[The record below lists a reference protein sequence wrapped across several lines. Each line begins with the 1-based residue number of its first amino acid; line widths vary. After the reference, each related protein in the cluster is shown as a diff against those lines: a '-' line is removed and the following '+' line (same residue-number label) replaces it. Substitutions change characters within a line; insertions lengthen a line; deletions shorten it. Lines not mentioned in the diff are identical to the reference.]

1 MVKFSEVQKSAREFS
16 HGLNFHTCNFTVF
29 IFYRFTVYPIMPASG
44 PHNAQSDRSVLSR
57 PSMDL
62 VMWLL
67 EALLAS
73 SPDKQIGSRLAAALA
88 ACAQLSALQ
97 ASQRYAK
104 YTKLH

>member
-1 MVKFSEVQKSAREFS
+1 MMST
-16 HGLNFHTCNFTVF
+16 LDFHTCNFKLF

>member
-1 MVKFSEVQKSAREFS
+1 MLKSAREFS
-16 HGLNFHTCNFTVF
+16 HGLNFHKCNFIIFV
-29 IFYRFTVYPIMPASG
+29 FYRFTVYPIMPASG

-97 ASQRYAK
+97 ASQRY
-104 YTKLH
+104 TKSH